1 MNRCLP
7 DMTIIADSDYEAQI
21 SAIGEFDD
29 IQSYLDLLSADSWFT
44 RAVAD
49 VAELWWL
56 ILICISASFVVGLLW
71 MFVVRFFV
79 GMITWIML
87 VVCFFA
93 LLGITL
99 YTWVSSDS
107 LDADSGNVVYEYIDS
122 ENLRTVLR
130 VLACVLLGITI
141 LYFFLIVFIRKR
153 IKLAIAVIK
162 EASLSLGLTPCLSF
176 FPIFQAFFY
185 VAFIMYWVVVL
196 LFLASAHSNSE
207 TIDDIEVMGYKPVVT
222 VMYLGIYHLFGGL
235 WVIYWL
241 SGVGITTVAG
251 AIADRY
257 WSAGGDRKVLSTS
270 SSLWRTLRYS
280 SGSIAMGSFLVATMS
295 FIRIIFEYFSRLK
308 AKAAKKN
315 IKWLKYLLKLVSCCL
330 WCFEKIIKWISESA
344 YIMIAIAGKSFFT
357 SAVHAVSLKAA
368 NFLRVL
374 VLQGIAFFTLNIT
387 RIAIATICS
396 LVASIVCYNYSD
408 LSDVLD
414 QVYQTSTL
422 NYWYVPVAMVFVGSF
437 FVSGVFTNVFSTSI
451 DTVMM
456 SFCEDE
462 SMNGSV
468 VNKKFAHLM
477 KSDKR
482 DAVESE
488 DEVEMK
494 KRRRKERNE
503 RLAKDGGKKHNHHSS
518 KVKKSKNS
526 SRQNIVSN

>member
-1 MNRCLP
+1 MIVVAGLGFTYGEIKQYYYGTDQFGNMCGDSNTDRTVTDETYRLDLTDETYVYYPDPSDLTVAFCVASCPTVDDLGNSWDFYDGSSELVYPCVDVMNRCLP

-235 WVIYWL
+235 WVIY
-241 SGVGITTVAG
+241 
-251 AIADRY
+251 
-257 WSAGGDRKVLSTS
+257 
-270 SSLWRTLRYS
+270 
-280 SGSIAMGSFLVATMS
+280 
-295 FIRIIFEYFSRLK
+295 
-308 AKAAKKN
+308 
-315 IKWLKYLLKLVSCCL
+315 
-330 WCFEKIIKWISESA
+330 
-344 YIMIAIAGKSFFT
+344 
-357 SAVHAVSLKAA
+357 
-368 NFLRVL
+368 
-374 VLQGIAFFTLNIT
+374 
-387 RIAIATICS
+387 
-396 LVASIVCYNYSD
+396 
-408 LSDVLD
+408 
-414 QVYQTSTL
+414 
-422 NYWYVPVAMVFVGSF
+422 
-437 FVSGVFTNVFSTSI
+437 
-451 DTVMM
+451 
-456 SFCEDE
+456 
-462 SMNGSV
+462 
-468 VNKKFAHLM
+468 
-477 KSDKR
+477 
-482 DAVESE
+482 
-488 DEVEMK
+488 
-494 KRRRKERNE
+494 
-503 RLAKDGGKKHNHHSS
+503 
-518 KVKKSKNS
+518 
-526 SRQNIVSN
+526 